1 MNWKDIGAA
10 IGNAAPMVGG
20 LLAGPAGAAIGS
32 VVAATLGVDNTPDS
46 VNNALKN
53 NPDALVRLQEL
64 QVNSKVELQ
73 KLAVTAQQHQ
83 LEAELL
89 QYKAEVDDR
98 NSARELAAKQ
108 PNDLIRPTIT
118 ILMVLGAIA
127 IVFLVFSGYSKD
139 LLTDATASLTIGTVM
154 GYWFSEVKQ
163 VMAFWFGTTKDTGT
177 QSSII
182 TRFAVSPDTVVDKSK
197 EGSKNA

>member
-1 MNWKDIGAA
+1 MNWKDISAA
-10 IGNAAPMVGG
+10 VGNAAPIVGG
-20 LLAGPAGAAIGS
+20 LLGGPAGAAIGS

-64 QVNSKVELQ
+64 QANSKVELQ
-73 KLAVTAQQHQ
+73 KLAVTSEQHK

-89 QYKAEVDDR
+89 QYKAEVEDR

-108 PNDLIRPTIT
+108 PNDLIRPSIT
-118 ILMVLGAIA
+118 ILMILGAIS
-127 IVFLVFSGYSKD
+127 IVFLVFSGYAKE
-139 LLTDATASLTIGTVM
+139 LMTNTTASVLIGTVV

-163 VMAFWFGTTKDTGT
+163 VMAFWFGTTKDAGR
-177 QSSII
+177 QSDIV
-182 TRFAVSPDTVVDKSK
+182 TRFAVSADTVVEKAK
-197 EGSKNA
+197 EGTTK

>member
-46 VNNALKN
+46 VNDALKN

-83 LEAELL
+83 LEADLL
-89 QYKAEVDDR
+89 QYRAESEDR

-118 ILMVLGAIA
+118 ILMILGAIA

-139 LLTDATASLTIGTVM
+139 LLTNATASLTVGTVM
-154 GYWFSEVKQ
+154 GYWFGEVKQ
-163 VMAFWFGTTKDTGT
+163 VMAFWFGTTKDAGR
-177 QSSII
+177 QSDIV
-182 TRFAVSPDTVVDKSK
+182 TRFAVSSDTVVEKPK
-197 EGSKNA
+197 EGKPNA